1 MNTKNSLTIGMGI
14 FFIIVFLTF
23 GTIVVNE
30 KSKTIFLPKIDK
42 KLDTYIQVKYK
53 NIIKEIN
60 INKTSYNDLTYIYE
74 KKVTNKKNKNLY
86 FFVNY
91 KNKKIS
97 SSYKKDYVEGKSLLN
112 YLEKSISNKIP
123 KSKKYL
129 NIKINFTKKL
139 NNYSNNI
146 KYLLINGNIKQIK
159 EVPIYS
165 INSDIYV
172 KKIDKENLLL
182 SINSFYN
189 FIKSNNLKP
198 KEYNLTLIDKNNISN
213 ALEIKKIND
222 NLITNNLDE
231 IISGIINNDKNINNK
246 FNITYRYMN

>member
-1 MNTKNSLTIGMGI
+1 M
-14 FFIIVFLTF
+14 
-23 GTIVVNE
+23 
-30 KSKTIFLPKIDK
+30 
-42 KLDTYIQVKYK
+42 
-53 NIIKEIN
+53 
-60 INKTSYNDLTYIYE
+60 
-74 KKVTNKKNKNLY
+74 
-86 FFVNY
+86 
-91 KNKKIS
+91 
-97 SSYKKDYVEGKSLLN
+97 
-112 YLEKSISNKIP
+112 
-123 KSKKYL
+123 
-129 NIKINFTKKL
+129 
-139 NNYSNNI
+139 
-146 KYLLINGNIKQIK
+146 INGNIKQIK